1 MKTQVL
7 IIGSG
12 AGGAVTALELARAG
26 LDVTVLE
33 QGRRHD
39 RTQTYG
45 TGSTEGMRQLYR
57 RRGMTPIMGSVP
69 IGYVEGMC
77 VGGSTEINSGF
88 WHRTPAEVLLRWQ
101 TQFDLDGA
109 TVEELAPHF
118 AWAEEQVGVSLSGRP
133 WPKSTEVFARGAT
146 KMGWA
151 AQEVP
156 RAAVGCQNSNSCA
169 VGCPTGAK
177 QGMSFSLIPRAE
189 AAGMKLVDRAH
200 VRMLIKNRR
209 QQRITGVLASV
220 QLDDGAHQLVR
231 IDADHVFV
239 CAGPTETPSLLRRS
253 GIKFHVGDTLRI
265 HPMLKM
271 MARFPERI
279 DAQDSVLPLMQVREF
294 YPEVSMGGAFYT
306 PGHAA
311 LMLSENWEPDRMA
324 AVRNMAGYYVAV
336 RGRGRGQVRPS
347 MLGEDTTVVR
357 YELGDEDVVSLSN
370 GLARL
375 ATMLLAA
382 GAEEVLP
389 SVQGMPAIKTQRDA
403 IRWLDERLPRK
414 ALGLTTV
421 HAFSSCPIGERSDR
435 CAADSYG
442 RVRDWDNLHVNDA
455 SILPDSPGVNPQG
468 SVMAFARRNALHF
481 LADKHRPRSRR
492 PLWVPPPAAVA
503 AAAAPT
509 ADAAPP
515 DAAPPDAAP
524 SDAAPAA
531 TPAAAP
537 PDAATPSITASDSP
551 APSDSALTPR
561 TQTMTL
567 SIVTGAP
574 GWLGTRLVQSLAQG
588 VADVPTLGPTE
599 RRTRCLVL
607 PDADAAELEAL
618 GAEIVRGDVTDPATL
633 EKLFDGAKGAT
644 VFHSAGIVHVT
655 SGVKQFHAVNAAG
668 TQHMLDAGKAAGIR
682 RFIHVSSNSPL
693 GVNPNN
699 EHVFDEEAPYNPYMN
714 YGKTKMLAE
723 QAVRAADAFE
733 WAIIR
738 PPWFYGP
745 GQPPRQ
751 SLFFSMVR
759 DGKAPIVGGGEN
771 RRSMAYV
778 DNICQGLLLCDRV
791 PAAAGNIY
799 WIADRKPY
807 TMNEI
812 VDTIEKVLEENG
824 IACKHKRTK
833 LPGLA
838 SKVAY
843 GFDKVLQGMGL
854 YHQKIHVLSEM
865 NKTIACTIEKA
876 ERELGYA
883 PKISL
888 EEGMRR
894 SLAWVL
900 ERGPLPS

>member
-1 MKTQVL
+1 VKTQVL
-7 IIGSG
+7 VIGSG

-26 LDVTVLE
+26 IDVTVLE
-33 QGRRHD
+33 QGKRHD
-39 RTQTYG
+39 RTKTYG
-45 TGSTEGMRQLYR
+45 TGSTEGMKHLYR
-57 RRGMTPIMGSVP
+57 RRGMTPIVGSVP

-109 TVEELAPHF
+109 SVEELAPHF
-118 AWAEEQVGVSLSGRP
+118 AWAEELLGVSVSGKP
-133 WPKSTEVFARGAT
+133 WPKSTEVFARGAA

-156 RAAVGCQNSNSCA
+156 RAAVDCQGSNSCA

-189 AAGMKLVDRAH
+189 AAGMRLVDRAH
-200 VRMLIKNRR
+200 VRMLIQNRR
-209 QQRITGVLASV
+209 QRRITGVLASV
-220 QLDDGAHQLVR
+220 ELDDGARELVR

-239 CAGPTETPSLLRRS
+239 CAGPTETPALLRRS

-271 MARFPERI
+271 LARFPERI
-279 DAQDSVLPLMQVREF
+279 DAQDSPLPLMQVREF

-311 LMLSENWEPDRMA
+311 LMLSENWEPERMA
-324 AVRNMAGYYVAV
+324 HVRNMAGYYVAV

-347 MLGEDTTVVR
+347 MLGEDATVVR

-403 IRWLDERLPRK
+403 IRWLDDRLPRK

-442 RVRDWDNLHVNDA
+442 RVRHWDNLHVNDA

-481 LADKHRPRSRR
+481 LSAKDRAGARR
-492 PLWVPPPAAVA
+492 RASSSP
-503 AAAAPT
+503 
-509 ADAAPP
+509 
-515 DAAPPDAAP
+515 
-524 SDAAPAA
+524 AAPAG
-531 TPAAAP
+531 
-537 PDAATPSITASDSP
+537 SP
-551 APSDSALTPR
+551 ARGPSL
-561 TQTMTL
+561 QTSNMTL

-574 GWLGTRLVQSLAQG
+574 GWLGTRIVQSLAQG
-588 VADVPTLGPTE
+588 VADVPSLGPTE

-607 PDADAAELEAL
+607 PDADASELEAL
-618 GAEIVRGDVTDPATL
+618 GAEIVRGDVTDPASL
-633 EKLFDGAKGAT
+633 ERLFDGAKGAT

-655 SGVKQFHAVNAAG
+655 EGVKQFHAVNAAG
-668 TQHMLDAGKAAGIR
+668 TRNMLDAAKAAGIR
-682 RFIHVSSNSPL
+682 RFVHVSSNSPL
-693 GVNPNN
+693 GVNPRND
-699 EHVFDEEAPYNPYMN
+699 HVFDEDSPYHPYMS

-723 QAVRAADAFE
+723 QAVRAAEGFE
-733 WAIIR
+733 WVIIR

-751 SLFFSMVR
+751 SLFFAMVR

-791 PAAAGNIY
+791 DRAAGNIY
-799 WIADRKPY
+799 WIADRTPY

-812 VDTIEKVLEENG
+812 VDTIEKVLEELG
-824 IACKHKRTK
+824 IPCKHKRTR

-843 GFDKVLQGMGL
+843 GFDKVLQGVGM

-865 NKTIACTIEKA
+865 NKTIACSIEKA
-876 ERELGYA
+876 ERELGYD